1 VEMKVVEKKKKK
13 KGKTKEKGTSS
24 LLSLDNELESEFII
38 FYLKILHKIEMQDQ
52 LIKKKYNE
60 HDYNK

>member
-1 VEMKVVEKKKKK
+1 MEMKVVEKKKKK

-38 FYLKILHKIEMQDQ
+38 FYFKDSA
-52 LIKKKYNE
+52 
-60 HDYNK
+60 